1 MPLRRGQAWLMA
13 AGFWTIFAVIC
24 AVQVWMSMLTHGHSL
39 ARIILYQAP
48 RQVIAYGRRKSQRAP
63 LHFPQRFATCRHGH
77 APCSP
82 DDMRYSTLDRR
93 EFTRLSLLAML
104 SGVAITITGCGG
116 GSDGPGAPTPP
127 STDGE
132 EGSITANH
140 GHRARITSAELTA
153 GGQLTVSLGPA
164 VGVPDHTHTV
174 SLTAAE
180 VVSIRDGARVSK
192 SSTTEDAHNHT
203 VTFN

>member
-1 MPLRRGQAWLMA
+1 M
-13 AGFWTIFAVIC
+13 
-24 AVQVWMSMLTHGHSL
+24 H
-39 ARIILYQAP
+39 
-48 RQVIAYGRRKSQRAP
+48 
-63 LHFPQRFATCRHGH
+63 
-77 APCSP
+77 
-82 DDMRYSTLDRR
+82 DSTLDRR

-104 SGVAITITGCGG
+104 SGVAITISGCGG
-116 GSDGPGAPTPP
+116 GSDGPGSPTTP
-127 STDGE
+127 TDGE
-132 EGSITANH
+132 EGSISANH

-192 SSTTEDAHNHT
+192 VSTNQDAHDHT

>member
-1 MPLRRGQAWLMA
+1 MHDSA
-13 AGFWTIFAVIC
+13 
-24 AVQVWMSMLTHGHSL
+24 
-39 ARIILYQAP
+39 
-48 RQVIAYGRRKSQRAP
+48 
-63 LHFPQRFATCRHGH
+63 
-77 APCSP
+77 
-82 DDMRYSTLDRR
+82 LDRR

-116 GSDGPGAPTPP
+116 SDGPGAPTAP
-127 STDGE
+127 TDGE
-132 EGSITANH
+132 EGSISANH
-140 GHRARITSAELTA
+140 GHRVRITSAELTA
-153 GGQLTVSLGPA
+153 GGQLTLSLGPA

-192 SSTTEDAHNHT
+192 VSTTQDAHDHT

>member
-1 MPLRRGQAWLMA
+1 MHDSA
-13 AGFWTIFAVIC
+13 
-24 AVQVWMSMLTHGHSL
+24 
-39 ARIILYQAP
+39 
-48 RQVIAYGRRKSQRAP
+48 
-63 LHFPQRFATCRHGH
+63 
-77 APCSP
+77 
-82 DDMRYSTLDRR
+82 LDRR

-116 GSDGPGAPTPP
+116 GSDGPGAPTAP
-127 STDGE
+127 TDGE
-132 EGSITANH
+132 EGSISANH
-140 GHRARITSAELTA
+140 GHRVRITSAELTA
-153 GGQLTVSLGPA
+153 GGQLTLSLGPA

-192 SSTTEDAHNHT
+192 VSTTQDAHDHT